1 MIVAGSADVRAGD
14 CITEKIVLVEHE
26 HGVSTPEAS
35 RDNLGNQATSVLFD
49 KALTDPWLGKKA
61 GISLSR
67 CAITTG
73 DSDERLT
80 IVENVKVEGVSESS
94 GSGDF
99 GGKH

>member
-1 MIVAGSADVRAGD
+1 VSGGSDVSAGD
-14 CITEKIVLVEHE
+14 GIAEKIVLIEHE

-67 CAITTG
+67 GAITTG
-73 DSDERLT
+73 
-80 IVENVKVEGVSESS
+80 
-94 GSGDF
+94 
-99 GGKH
+99 